1 MSLPTQLAQINIA
14 HCKAPLDSPVM
25 RGFVDLL
32 DTINALADAS
42 PGFVWRLK
50 SDGGD
55 ATSIRAYEDPLII
68 VNMSVWTS
76 AEALKEYT
84 YRNSHA
90 AVFRKRKEWFHE
102 MTGPNFALWWI
113 PAGQIPTV
121 EEGKRRLELLAKN
134 GPSPE
139 SFSFRESF
147 PAPQ

>member
-1 MSLPTQLAQINIA
+1 MPLPAQLAQINIA
-14 HCKAPLDSPVM
+14 HCKAPLDSPVI
-25 RGFVDLL
+25 RGFVALL
-32 DTINALADAS
+32 DAINALADAS

-50 SDGGD
+50 SEGGD

-68 VNMSVWTS
+68 VNLSVWTGTDS
-76 AEALKEYT
+76 LKEYT

-90 AVFRKRKEWFHE
+90 AAFRKRKEWFHE

-113 PAGQIPTV
+113 PAGHIPTV
-121 EEGKRRLELLAKN
+121 DEGKQRLEMLAKN

-147 PAPQ
+147 PAPP